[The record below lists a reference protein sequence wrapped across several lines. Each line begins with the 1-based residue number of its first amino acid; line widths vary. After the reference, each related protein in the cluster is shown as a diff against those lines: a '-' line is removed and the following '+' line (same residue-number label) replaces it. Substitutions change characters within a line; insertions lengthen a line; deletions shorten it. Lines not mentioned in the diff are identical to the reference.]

1 MKATFR
7 SSFLHDL
14 KKVKSAKL
22 LERVRELL
30 LDVENATILN
40 EIPHLKKL
48 AGAKNCYR
56 IRIGDLRLGVMAQDD
71 VVEFVRCLDR
81 KDIYKYFPE

>member
-7 SSFLHDL
+7 ASFLHDL
-14 KKVKSAKL
+14 KKVKSAIAL
-22 LERVRELL
+22 GRIREAIQE
-30 LDVENATILN
+30 VESAATLT
-40 EIPHLKKL
+40 EISHLKKL

-56 IRIGDLRLGVMAQDD
+56 IRIGDLRLGVVIQSNK
-71 VVEFVRCLDR
+71 VEFVRCLHR